1 MKGVLAMP
9 LSMTLEP
16 VQKQQL
22 TQHLIQQMNLLQMT
36 SEELDAFV
44 AREVEQNPLLDFP
57 EERETWREEGPE
69 WRRMHLRARDPSDD
83 PPSSPVENAHAL
95 EMTLEAFLDD
105 QIGCLSLHIYCMD
118 QKLIAVT
125 SQFFHNIQ
133 CHSDICKFLPA
144 VCHNIVFSIFSA
156 TAQVKN
162 QFLFSHSLFHFV
174 QIFPGNPSIFK
185 YIRCND
191 YMTGTCTKIFP
202 CIFRVHSSADL

>member
-1 MKGVLAMP
+1 MP

-105 QIGCLSLHIYCMD
+105 QIGCLSLSPLEARLAYF
-118 QKLIAVT
+118 IAGT
-125 SQFFHNIQ
+125 LDRRS
-133 CHSDICKFLPA
+133 C
-144 VCHNIVFSIFSA
+144 
-156 TAQVKN
+156 
-162 QFLFSHSLFHFV
+162 
-174 QIFPGNPSIFK
+174 
-185 YIRCND
+185 RCCR
-191 YMTGTCTKIFP
+191 T
-202 CIFRVHSSADL
+202 L